1 MYYIASTKSDLEN
14 SFIKFWTLAE
24 KILKATFGQ
33 MNDESMVRYMKK
45 ILKYFGFANYIQD
58 RIHFLRIKRNR
69 LVHEIKDEITIND
82 RNIIK
87 LVVDYLILF
96 LLNWSGEVN
105 NNEEYKFILDNF
117 NKTDL
122 NRRIELLSILNE

>member
-1 MYYIASTKSDLEN
+1 MEN